1 MDYGAEGVRFVK
13 SRGWLQTE
21 LDDTKFCYQLIITFI
36 KFVIYKALFLNKTQ
50 EIPRFFFGSCEKKSH
65 LSMHVMTRT
74 VLFRLKSGQ
83 LIGNQIWEFCD
94 GYDYNLL
101 LLEIFDRLS
110 QEK

>member
-1 MDYGAEGVRFVK
+1 
-13 SRGWLQTE
+13 
-21 LDDTKFCYQLIITFI
+21 
-36 KFVIYKALFLNKTQ
+36 
-50 EIPRFFFGSCEKKSH
+50 
-65 LSMHVMTRT
+65 MHVMTRT